1 MMSTRWPLRERD
13 LPVDPL
19 TVPSIAE
26 YLTPSGLVEG
36 IVAPLVDVSGRYQ
49 GCLFCS
55 TSDKRHPSDYAR
67 TIVGHLA
74 PALVN
79 LVEPS
84 ESLRR
89 LASTLDESWSAV
101 GIAADGR
108 WVPLGRGRRCRCPIP
123 TTRSSVPSPE
133 RIARGE
139 DSGHRFLWASDDG
152 RGWLQV
158 ASASLLSGRGS
169 PRHVLRHRAR
179 DAQDRWAPW
188 LTKRE
193 IEVLSAVVAGDS
205 NAAIGEKLHVTPRT
219 VKAHV
224 EHILEKLEVPTRA
237 AAAVC
242 AVEEGLV
249 LLPTAGL

>member
-1 MMSTRWPLRERD
+1 
-13 LPVDPL
+13 
-19 TVPSIAE
+19 
-26 YLTPSGLVEG
+26 
-36 IVAPLVDVSGRYQ
+36 
-49 GCLFCS
+49 
-55 TSDKRHPSDYAR
+55 
-67 TIVGHLA
+67 
-74 PALVN
+74 
-79 LVEPS
+79 
-84 ESLRR
+84 
-89 LASTLDESWSAV
+89 LDESWSAV

-108 WVPLGRGRRCRCPIP
+108 WVPLGRDASTP
-123 TTRSSVPSPE
+123 VPDSDDAFVRAVAA

-152 RGWLQV
+152 PGWLQV
-158 ASASLLSGRGS
+158 ALHRCCLDAARHGTCYGTVLAMREVDAPRG
-169 PRHVLRHRAR
+169 
-179 DAQDRWAPW
+179 

-224 EHILEKLEVPTRA
+224 EHILEKLDVPTRA

-249 LLPTAGL
+249 LLPAAKP